1 MNKMETLTDEL
12 VQTVI
17 ERRASLEKT
26 IMLDNKIRKLF
37 DE

>member
-12 VQTVI
+12 IQTVI

>member
-1 MNKMETLTDEL
+1 METLTDEL
-12 VQTVI
+12 IQTVI
-17 ERRASLEKT
+17 ERSASLEKT